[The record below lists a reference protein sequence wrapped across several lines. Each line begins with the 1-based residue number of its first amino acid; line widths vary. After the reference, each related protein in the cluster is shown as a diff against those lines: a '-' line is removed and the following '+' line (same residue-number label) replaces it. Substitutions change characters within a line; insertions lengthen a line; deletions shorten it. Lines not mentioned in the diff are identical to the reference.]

1 MQKRTTDPRS
11 PLFAQEFLAFVC
23 DAGKLDAALAARARN
38 TQLETGARI
47 DVVLTE
53 LGLLSSDDLLAL
65 AAVYLDLPIA
75 NENALTID
83 HGHIETI
90 PVDFLRRTA
99 LVPIGTAGDRLT
111 VAVADP
117 FALEPVA
124 ALAFELSKPID
135 VVLTTPQQVARLLD
149 QISGQDVTIAPETAN
164 STVAA
169 DTDVRRLKESAS
181 EAPIIRLI
189 NRICSAA
196 VRARASD
203 IHFETYQAGIIV
215 RFRIDG
221 VLVEQERIAR
231 EYAAAALSRLKIMA
245 GLNIAEQRLPQDGRI
260 KTAVDGRDIEVR
272 VATTPV
278 LHGES
283 AVLRLLGQSSVA
295 IELAKLGLERSTLD
309 FLMRVTRH
317 PHGIVLVTGPTGS
330 GKTTTLYAVLKRLHN
345 GERKIVSIEDP
356 VEVAIEGISQIPV
369 RPAIGLGFAEALR
382 TVLRHDPD
390 IIMIGEMRDH
400 DTARTAIQ
408 AAMTGHMVL
417 STLHTNSAAD
427 SVTRLLDLGLEPY
440 LIAATLN
447 GVVSQRLV
455 RRLCQAC
462 AVHAGADADL
472 DLLVR
477 AVNDARTVDA
487 SRVRQAVGC
496 SACHDTGF
504 HGRTTITETFVIDD
518 AARDLINGRAD
529 AAMLRAAHSSEAS
542 PTLAMNGLIKV
553 LAGET
558 TAQEVLKVLRGVG

>member
-278 LHGES
+278 LHGEL